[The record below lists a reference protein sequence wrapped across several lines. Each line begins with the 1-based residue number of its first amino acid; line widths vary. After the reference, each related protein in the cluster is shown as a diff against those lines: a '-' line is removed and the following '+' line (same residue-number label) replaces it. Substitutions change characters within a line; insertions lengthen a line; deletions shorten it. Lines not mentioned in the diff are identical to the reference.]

1 MNENERTRRQTLW
14 ERHLL
19 MGEPRDTV
27 VAELATEYDVDEAT
41 IEEDLETIIE
51 WLPKLDP
58 LREVGGVAALA
69 ELRANRQHLHELA
82 HHARKAG
89 DITEE
94 RKIREE
100 INDSLNLERRLRESS
115 TNVVRTDSDIEL
127 DKFLR

>member
-1 MNENERTRRQTLW
+1 MDDNERTRRQALW

-19 MGEPRDTV
+19 MGEPRETV
-27 VAELATEYDVDEAT
+27 ITELTAEYDVDEAT
-41 IEEDLETIIE
+41 VEDDLETITE

-58 LREVGGVAALA
+58 LRDAGGISALA
-69 ELRANRQHLHELA
+69 ELRANRQQLHQLA
-82 HHARKAG
+82 QQAREEG

-115 TNVVRTDSDIEL
+115 TDVVRTDSEIDLAEL
-127 DKFLR
+127 MK